1 MQSRGSERRTRQ
13 HASALFSPG
22 KLINLRRARRLC
34 LLFFQADL
42 ERVLLG
48 RDRNLVFG
56 RQSPNRLVEGGFLP
70 FYRFLRL
77 AEGPLAPRVE
87 RIPGRSGGPA
97 DFCFHCDSF
106 SFAQSSPRGY
116 TLHLRPNE
124 AGEVELVDLCSQD
137 ENCIKLRGV
146 SQAQSKRHL
155 FGSRSPPTECGA
167 CGHPISR
174 VRLNAVPWARH
185 CRECK
190 ARERSTAA

>member
-13 HASALFSPG
+13 HASAFFSPG

-42 ERVLLG
+42 ERVLLA

-56 RQSPNRLVEGGFLP
+56 RQPPNRLVEGGFLP
-70 FYRFLRL
+70 FCRFLRL
-77 AEGPLAPRVE
+77 AEGLLAPRVE
-87 RIPGRSGGPA
+87 RIPGRSGSPA

-124 AGEVELVDLCSQD
+124 AGEACSREPDLKVVRDPKAS
-137 ENCIKLRGV
+137 LRRLWFWR
-146 SQAQSKRHL
+146 AQGR
-155 FGSRSPPTECGA
+155 R
-167 CGHPISR
+167 R
-174 VRLNAVPWARH
+174 
-185 CRECK
+185 
-190 ARERSTAA
+190 AAA